1 VKLNNFED
9 ATAWGNLDYI
19 ALLCKAIMLDKVS
32 IKDGRIMVKAFTE
45 EEIEA

>member
-1 VKLNNFED
+1 MKLNDFEN
-9 ATAWGNLDYI
+9 ATAWGSLDYI

-32 IKDGRIMVKAFTE
+32 IKDGQIIVKAFTE